1 MADKVFRY
9 ILIMKSYNEKQ
20 PNNQYDEVQNMS
32 KYDVAVIGGGM
43 VGAAVAIGF
52 AKQGRSVLVVEG
64 KAPKAFIPEQ
74 PMDIRVSAI
83 SEHSVEILESLGAW
97 QAISSMRVCPYRR
110 LETWEHPDCRTRF
123 HSDELNMER
132 LGYIV
137 ENRLIQLGLWA
148 EFEKYPNLTLRCP
161 ETLQHIEF
169 SATPQVT
176 LSSGE
181 CFTADLVVGADGAN
195 SKVRALAGIGITAW
209 DYRQHCMLIN
219 VETELPQQDITWQQ
233 FNPTGPRSF
242 LPLCGHQ
249 GSLVWYDSPKRV
261 KQLCGMSTEQLR
273 QEVLSYFP
281 AELGDVKVLQ
291 FGSFPLTRR
300 HAQSYY
306 KQGCVLVGDS
316 AHTINPLAG
325 QGVNLGFK
333 DVEALL
339 DVTEGQQALS
349 MDVLKLYERKRRPD
363 NLLMQS
369 GMDFFYKS
377 FSNELAPLKFVRN
390 AALKVAEKSGPIKA
404 QVLKYALGLK

>member
-1 MADKVFRY
+1 MLQSLV
-9 ILIMKSYNEKQ
+9 
-20 PNNQYDEVQNMS
+20 
-32 KYDVAVIGGGM
+32 VAWSVPLSRF
-43 VGAAVAIGF
+43 GF

-64 KAPKAFIPEQ
+64 KEPEAFTPEQ

-97 QAISSMRVCPYRR
+97 QAISDMRVCPYSR

-195 SKVRALAGIGITAW
+195 STVRALAGIGITAW

-249 GSLVWYDSPKRV
+249 GSLVWYDSPKRI

-273 QEVLSYFP
+273 QEVLSHFP

-306 KQGCVLVGDS
+306 KLGCVLVGDS

-339 DVTEGQQALS
+339 EVTEGQQTLS
-349 MDVLKLYERKRRPD
+349 MDVLKQYECKRRPD

-369 GMDFFYKS
+369 GMDFFYKT